1 MVNESKYQLFI
12 EQIEKYV
19 QSPNKLVMEAFN
31 SEYAFIE
38 LNSLL
43 NEVCLCIFCGLPQAS
58 ITLTNTLL
66 ELAMRISIQYAKGIG
81 IEINNNLLEPLKYEK
96 KNGKKIPQNSL
107 SNNIKIAFAMGLITH
122 EQKDFLNKYRKD
134 FRNNFSHARLETIEE
149 EKIPIGSIN
158 ISEKRCSQIENSLS
172 EFLPLYGISLYMS
185 AENSYI
191 KNFLDIDKI
200 IRSIICKIN
209 QYGK

>member
-1 MVNESKYQLFI
+1 MVNKSKYQLFL
-12 EQIEKYV
+12 EQVESHM

-43 NEVCLCIFCGLPQAS
+43 NEVCMCISCGLPQAS

-66 ELAMRISIQYAKGIG
+66 ELAMRVSIQYAKGVG
-81 IEINNNLLEPLKYEK
+81 IEINENLLEPINYKK
-96 KNGKKIPQNSL
+96 KNDKERSQNSL
-107 SNNIKIAFAMGLITH
+107 SNNIKIAFAMELITQ
-122 EQKDFLNKYRKD
+122 EQKEFLDKYRKE
-134 FRNNFSHARLETIEE
+134 FRNNFSHARLKAVEE

-158 ISEKRCSQIENSLS
+158 ISEKPCCQIEKSLS

-185 AENSYI
+185 AENNYI